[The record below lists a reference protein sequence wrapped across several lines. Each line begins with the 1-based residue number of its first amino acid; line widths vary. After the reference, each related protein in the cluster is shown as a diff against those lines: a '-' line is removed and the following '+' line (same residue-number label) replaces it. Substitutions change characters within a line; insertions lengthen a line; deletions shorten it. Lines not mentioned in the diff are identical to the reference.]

1 MARFTF
7 YLPLSISLTVAVYFL
22 RNIHVPDFCVP
33 PKKGSRVLLL
43 FCLVDAML
51 GSLNGLVYQIEV
63 DYTVSAVEMFA
74 LL

>member
-1 MARFTF
+1 M
-7 YLPLSISLTVAVYFL
+7 LPIFVF
-22 RNIHVPDFCVP
+22 RQ
-33 PKKGSRVLLL
+33 KKGSRVLLLL

-63 DYTVSAVEMFA
+63 DYTVSAVEMFE